1 MILVAVAGYW
11 GTGTT
16 SRATRDITTVE
27 APELTA
33 ALEARAWS
41 LMLRRF
47 EKGVFLNIPTP
58 DKVADYST
66 KWQNAR
72 QSLDQTLASLDRSAR
87 DGERAPLRPNPAAL
101 ATQAARCPKN

>member
-1 MILVAVAGYW
+1 MLQNMSIGKRLGLATGILLTLMILVAVAGYW

-16 SRATRDITTVE
+16 SRATRDITNVE

-41 LMLRRF
+41 LMLRRL
-47 EKGVFLNIPTP
+47 EKDVFPHIATP

-66 KWQNAR
+66 QWQKAG
-72 QSLDQTLASLDRSAR
+72 QSLGPTLPPPHRPAR
-87 DGERAPLRPNPAAL
+87 G
-101 ATQAARCPKN
+101 Q

>member
-16 SRATRDITTVE
+16 SRATRDITNVE

-47 EKGVFLNIPTP
+47 EKGGFLKIATP
-58 DKVADYST
+58 GKGADQT
-66 KWQNAR
+66 TQGQQAAP
-72 QSLDQTLASLDRSAR
+72 SLDHTPPSPDRPPRDARTAHSRHTTLQ
-87 DGERAPLRPNPAAL
+87 PA
-101 ATQAARCPKN
+101 

>member
-1 MILVAVAGYW
+1 MLQNMSIGKRLGLATGILLTLMILVAVAGYW

-16 SRATRDITTVE
+16 SRATRDITNVE

-47 EKGVFLNIPTP
+47 QKDVFLNIATGGQG
-58 DKVADYST
+58 ARNST
-66 KWQNAR
+66 KRRGAR
-72 QSLDQTLASLDRSAR
+72 QRLDPS
-87 DGERAPLRPNPAAL
+87 PAGPDH
-101 ATQAARCPKN
+101 AAGD

>member
-47 EKGVFLNIPTP
+47 EEDVFLHIATAR
-58 DKVADYST
+58 KVADYRT

-72 QSLDQTLASLDRSAR
+72 QNPEQTPA
-87 DGERAPLRPNPAAL
+87 GRPPGTPAAERGP
-101 ATQAARCPKN
+101 ARLKPGQPST

>member
-1 MILVAVAGYW
+1 MLQNMSIGKRLGLATGILLTLMILVAVAGYW

-16 SRATRDITTVE
+16 SRATRDITNVE

-47 EKGVFLNIPTP
+47 QKDGFLNIATP
-58 DKVADYST
+58 HKVPDYHT
-66 KWQNAR
+66 KSPNAR
-72 QSLDQTLASLDRSAR
+72 QSLDPTPPSPHCA
-87 DGERAPLRPNPAAL
+87 
-101 ATQAARCPKN
+101 